1 MILVFHARYGSACA
15 ITCQGYIY
23 RLLGASKLS
32 GIVAHYL
39 SGLRCHDE
47 VTNETVRDATGD
59 PEDAICRGI

>member
-1 MILVFHARYGSACA
+1 MELNDV
-15 ITCQGYIY
+15 
-23 RLLGASKLS
+23 LLGASKLS
-32 GIVAHYL
+32 GIVARYL